1 MTVELQ
7 KEQQVVYTIQ
17 MLYSRS
23 PEGIALR
30 FTRPYLILNLWYKN
44 AWHSHTLSKYRGAS
58 FYRIWWAPFI
68 CIAQSIN
75 KGLN

>member
-7 KEQQVVYTIQ
+7 KEQVVYTIQ

-30 FTRPYLILNLWYKN
+30 FTRPYLILNLED
-44 AWHSHTLSKYRGAS
+44 
-58 FYRIWWAPFI
+58 F
-68 CIAQSIN
+68 
-75 KGLN
+75 